1 MRRHPALVH
10 AIAIAALLAPAVAG
24 AELVRLA
31 PDAQTRAV
39 RYHWIGPHELTQ
51 PVLERQV
58 ATRGAGSLEGFQRLV
73 AWLPLVPPPPPH
85 PFQPVALQEDVAR
98 LRRLYQREGF
108 PDASVDYQIATNRER
123 SEVTVTLVIH
133 EGEPIRLR
141 RLDVTLTDPARR
153 EEVDLREVA
162 RAAKNLRKF
171 QRATEGNRLGAAG
184 IDGLKTRTRQWLANL
199 GYLGGRVDA
208 FTVVD
213 TAARTADVT
222 LRVDPG
228 ARARVSAI
236 DVQSTPPIEPRL
248 ATRHL
253 PFAPGDWASASA
265 LVRGQQNLRT
275 VDLFRDAS
283 VEVPA
288 ASLGDSAVP
297 VNVTIR
303 QSSPRLTGL
312 AIGYVSSGAGISAQ
326 TGWTHPNFTGGA
338 RSLDLVG
345 LVQTGWWNL
354 GELPDRLLRLT
365 LTMRQPYVGSPSA
378 SVSFGPRVELRDDDR
393 ERSTV
398 VSALVNYV
406 YPFSLLQS
414 LSLTFDQS
422 YKHILDLRFAGVSL
436 TGGDVEKLVGDN
448 VLAGVKEARNVEQ
461 WTVALRRGVLDDA
474 SLPRRGIT
482 IRPTFTI
489 TGPPA
494 LSEIQF
500 QRADIMCNAFLPVP
514 LGRSALLL
522 RGTIGRMWPHGAS
535 VPPADSSGTLEFIQ
549 LRDYMFTAG
558 GSGDVRGYD
567 TGLLGPKFPHLDVG
581 SDGHTPVSDYY
592 DPLGGFARAALT
604 AELRLPLPGARPEFS
619 GHVFLDAGRV
629 WTPDDRYHISL
640 LTPDETRWFMTTG
653 AGVGYYSPIGAMR
666 LEGGYQLNPSILDLR
681 SPNDVVKAL
690 IAGLPPSA
698 APTDQWRRFRLHL
711 SLGVWF

>member
-1 MRRHPALVH
+1 MRAPGLYRL
-10 AIAIAALLAPAVAG
+10 AIAIAVFLVPGAAGGAP
-24 AELVRLA
+24 LRLA
-31 PDAQTRAV
+31 PDAQTHAV
-39 RYHWIGPHELTQ
+39 RYRWIGPHELTQ
-51 PVLERQV
+51 PVLEKQV
-58 ATRGAGSLEGFQRLV
+58 STRAPSRIDGLQRMV
-73 AWLPLVPPPPPH
+73 AWLPLVPPPPPR
-85 PFQPVALQEDVAR
+85 PFQPIALQEDVVR
-98 LRRLYQREGF
+98 LRRLYAREGF
-108 PDASVDYQIATNRER
+108 PEASVDYQVETNAER
-123 SEVTVTLVIH
+123 SQVAVTLVIH

-141 RLDVTLTDPARR
+141 KLDVALTDATKR
-153 EEVDLREVA
+153 EEVDPKEVA
-162 RAAKNLRKF
+162 RAAQSLRKF
-171 QRATEGNRLGAAG
+171 ERQAQGNRLGAAG
-184 IDGLKTRTRQWLANL
+184 IDGLTTRTRQWLANL
-199 GYLGGRVDA
+199 GYLAARVDA

-213 TAARTADVT
+213 SAEHAADVM
-222 LRVDPG
+222 LRIDPRT
-228 ARARVSAI
+228 RARVSEI
-236 DVQSTPPIEPRL
+236 KVESTPPIEPRL

-253 PFAPGDWASASA
+253 PFSSGDWASASA

-283 VEVPA
+283 VEVPT
-288 ASLGDSAVP
+288 ASIGDSTVP
-297 VNVTIR
+297 VNITIR
-303 QSSPRLTGL
+303 QSTPRLTGL

-326 TGWTHPNFTGGA
+326 GGWTHPNFTGGA

-354 GELPDRLLRLT
+354 GELPDKLFRVT

-378 SVSFGPRVELRDDDR
+378 SVSFGPRVEFRDDDR
-393 ERSTV
+393 ERSAV
-398 VSALVNYV
+398 ISGLVTYV
-406 YPFSLLQS
+406 YPFNLLQS

-422 YKHILDLRFAGVSL
+422 YKHIIDLRFAGVSL
-436 TGGDVEKLVGDN
+436 TGGEVAKLVDPS
-448 VLAGVKEARNVEQ
+448 VLAGVKEARNVQQ
-461 WTVALRRGVLDDA
+461 WTLGLRRGVLDDA

-482 IRPTFTI
+482 IRPTLTI

-494 LSEIQF
+494 MSEVEF
-500 QRADIMCNAFLPVP
+500 QRADILCTAFLPVP
-514 LGRSALLL
+514 LGRSALML
-522 RGTIGRMWPHGAS
+522 RGAIGRMWPRGAS
-535 VPPADSSGTLEFIQ
+535 VPPADSTGTLEFIE

-581 SDGHTPVSDYY
+581 SDGHSLVSDYY
-592 DPLGGFARAALT
+592 EPLGGFARSALT
-604 AELRLPLPGARPEFS
+604 AELRLPLPGARPELS
-619 GHVFLDAGRV
+619 SDVFLDAGRV

-690 IAGLPPSA
+690 VAGLPPSA
-698 APTDQWRRFRLHL
+698 APTNQWRRFRLHF